1 MELVDPKNED
11 FKDGVIG
18 RQMQSSNTQQGIE
31 KQLVP
36 CPEVGCFSQP
46 DSSSRFVQFVSVSHP
61 ELETGCSQ
69 ALHFNNQFKGQMDLH
84 ADKATVMAYLDAH
97 QGWFCRCAHPM
108 KAEPVES
115 NGYILSL
122 GRYGSFGFEVEPQI
136 GLRLLPQEEGVYRIT
151 TIPLQHKF
159 DHCYQVD
166 FQAAMYLVDT
176 SDAGAKP
183 SSSPKTSVEWDLALD
198 VAIVFPQFILR
209 LPRKVIQA
217 AGDKLLQQIVRQIS
231 QRLTK
236 KVQSDFHETHGISYP

>member
-1 MELVDPKNED
+1 
-11 FKDGVIG
+11 
-18 RQMQSSNTQQGIE
+18 MQSSNTQQDIE

-36 CPEVGCFSQP
+36 CPEAGCLSQSE
-46 DSSSRFVQFVSVSHP
+46 SSSRFVQFVSVTNP
-61 ELETGCSQ
+61 ELETGLSQ
-69 ALHFNNQFKGQMDLH
+69 ALHFKHQFKGQMDLK

-108 KAEPVES
+108 KVEPVGS

-136 GLRLLPQEEGVYRIT
+136 GLELLPQEEGVYRIT
-151 TIPLQHKF
+151 TIPVQNKF

-166 FQAAMYLVDT
+166 FQAAMYLNET
-176 SDAGAKP
+176 SDAKAN
-183 SSSPKTSVEWDLALD
+183 SSTPQTSVEWDLALD

-209 LPRKVIQA
+209 LPRKMIQG

-236 KVQSDFHETHGISYP
+236 KVQSDFHATHGIR